1 MINKLI
7 TRIKETNAPIV
18 VGLDPMMKFVPEYI
32 KKAAFA
38 EYGET
43 LEGAAEAIWQYN
55 KGIIDATYDLIPAVK
70 PQIAMYEQFGVPG
83 LVAFNKT
90 CEYAKSKGLVIIGDI
105 KRGDI
110 GSTSKAYAIG
120 HVGKVAVGS
129 KTDSGF
135 CEEIFENHD
144 EKPTNSFLYSSVM
157 DTYSVSGYS
166 AAPFLDMP
174 LNHKVFLAQFETIKK
189 IAEKESCVIVGRC
202 ADYALSDNPDC
213 INIFIHAD
221 LDVRIKNVSRN
232 LNITENKA
240 RDIINKTDKQR
251 ASYYNYYT
259 SKKWGDSK
267 SYNLSLDAGKLG
279 TDNCV
284 EMILKFR
291 ELMDAMK

>member
-1 MINKLI
+1 MANKIYTIGREFGSGGREVGEKLAAKLG
-7 TRIKETNAPIV
+7 IKLYDKE
-18 VGLDPMMKFVPEYI
+18 LLQQ
-32 KKAAFA
+32 AA
-38 EYGET
+38 
-43 LEGAAEAIWQYN
+43 
-55 KGIIDATYDLIPAVK
+55 K
-70 PQIAMYEQFGVPG
+70 
-83 LVAFNKT
+83 
-90 CEYAKSKGLVIIGDI
+90 
-105 KRGDI
+105 
-110 GSTSKAYAIG
+110 
-120 HVGKVAVGS
+120 
-129 KTDSGF
+129 DSGF

-144 EKPTNSFLYSSVM
+144 EKPTNSFLYSLVM

-202 ADYALSDNPDC
+202 ADYALSDNPNC
-213 INIFIHAD
+213 INVFIHAD

-240 RDIINKTDKQR
+240 REIINKTDKQR

>member
-1 MINKLI
+1 MANKIYTIGREFGSGGREVGEKLAAKLG
-7 TRIKETNAPIV
+7 IKLYDKE
-18 VGLDPMMKFVPEYI
+18 LLQQ
-32 KKAAFA
+32 AA
-38 EYGET
+38 
-43 LEGAAEAIWQYN
+43 
-55 KGIIDATYDLIPAVK
+55 K
-70 PQIAMYEQFGVPG
+70 
-83 LVAFNKT
+83 
-90 CEYAKSKGLVIIGDI
+90 
-105 KRGDI
+105 
-110 GSTSKAYAIG
+110 
-120 HVGKVAVGS
+120 
-129 KTDSGF
+129 DSGF
-135 CEEIFENHD
+135 C
-144 EKPTNSFLYSSVM
+144 EKPTNSFLYSLVM

-221 LDVRIKNVSRN
+221 LDVRIKNVSKN

>member
-1 MINKLI
+1 MSNKI
-7 TRIKETNAPIV
+7 YTIGREFGSGGKE
-18 VGLDPMMKFVPEYI
+18 VGEKL
-32 KKAAFA
+32 
-38 EYGET
+38 
-43 LEGAAEAIWQYN
+43 AAEL
-55 KGIIDATYDLIPAVK
+55 GIKLYDKELLQQA
-70 PQIAMYEQFGVPG
+70 
-83 LVAFNKT
+83 
-90 CEYAKSKGLVIIGDI
+90 AKE
-105 KRGDI
+105 
-110 GSTSKAYAIG
+110 
-120 HVGKVAVGS
+120 
-129 KTDSGF
+129 SGF

-144 EKPTNSFLYSSVM
+144 EKPTSSFLYSLVM
-157 DTYSVSGYS
+157 DTYSTGGYS

-279 TDNCV
+279 IDNCV

>member
-1 MINKLI
+1 MANKIYTIGREFGSGGREVGEKLAAKLG
-7 TRIKETNAPIV
+7 IKLYDKE
-18 VGLDPMMKFVPEYI
+18 LLQQ
-32 KKAAFA
+32 AA
-38 EYGET
+38 
-43 LEGAAEAIWQYN
+43 
-55 KGIIDATYDLIPAVK
+55 K
-70 PQIAMYEQFGVPG
+70 
-83 LVAFNKT
+83 
-90 CEYAKSKGLVIIGDI
+90 
-105 KRGDI
+105 
-110 GSTSKAYAIG
+110 
-120 HVGKVAVGS
+120 
-129 KTDSGF
+129 DSGF

-144 EKPTNSFLYSSVM
+144 EKPTNSFLYSLVM

-259 SKKWGDSK
+259 SKKWGDLK
-267 SYNLSLDAGKLG
+267 SYNLCIDSSILG
-279 TDNCV
+279 IDGTV
-284 EMILKFR
+284 ELIKQAVALK
-291 ELMDAMK
+291 EKNL

>member
-1 MINKLI
+1 MANKIYTIGREFGSGGREVGEKLAAKLG
-7 TRIKETNAPIV
+7 IKLYDKE
-18 VGLDPMMKFVPEYI
+18 LLQQ
-32 KKAAFA
+32 AA
-38 EYGET
+38 
-43 LEGAAEAIWQYN
+43 
-55 KGIIDATYDLIPAVK
+55 K
-70 PQIAMYEQFGVPG
+70 
-83 LVAFNKT
+83 
-90 CEYAKSKGLVIIGDI
+90 
-105 KRGDI
+105 
-110 GSTSKAYAIG
+110 
-120 HVGKVAVGS
+120 
-129 KTDSGF
+129 DSGF

-144 EKPTNSFLYSSVM
+144 EKPTNSFLYSLVM

-213 INIFIHAD
+213 ISVFIHAD

>member
-1 MINKLI
+1 MANKIYTIGREFGSGGREVGEKLAAKLG
-7 TRIKETNAPIV
+7 IKLYDKE
-18 VGLDPMMKFVPEYI
+18 LLQQ
-32 KKAAFA
+32 AA
-38 EYGET
+38 
-43 LEGAAEAIWQYN
+43 
-55 KGIIDATYDLIPAVK
+55 K
-70 PQIAMYEQFGVPG
+70 
-83 LVAFNKT
+83 
-90 CEYAKSKGLVIIGDI
+90 
-105 KRGDI
+105 
-110 GSTSKAYAIG
+110 
-120 HVGKVAVGS
+120 
-129 KTDSGF
+129 DSGF

-144 EKPTNSFLYSSVM
+144 EKPTNSFLYSLVM

-189 IAEKESCVIVGRC
+189 IAEIESCGIGGRC
-202 ADYALSDNPDC
+202 ADYALSDNPNC
-213 INIFIHAD
+213 INVFIHAD

>member
-1 MINKLI
+1 MRKGGIDMANKIYTIGREFGSGGREVGEKLAAKLG
-7 TRIKETNAPIV
+7 IKLYDKE
-18 VGLDPMMKFVPEYI
+18 LLQQ
-32 KKAAFA
+32 AA
-38 EYGET
+38 
-43 LEGAAEAIWQYN
+43 
-55 KGIIDATYDLIPAVK
+55 K
-70 PQIAMYEQFGVPG
+70 
-83 LVAFNKT
+83 
-90 CEYAKSKGLVIIGDI
+90 
-105 KRGDI
+105 
-110 GSTSKAYAIG
+110 
-120 HVGKVAVGS
+120 
-129 KTDSGF
+129 DSGF

-144 EKPTNSFLYSSVM
+144 EKPTNSFLYSLVM

-213 INIFIHAD
+213 INVFIHAD
-221 LDVRIKNVSRN
+221 MDIRIKNVSKN

>member
-1 MINKLI
+1 MANKIYTIGREFGSGGREVGEKLAQKLG
-7 TRIKETNAPIV
+7 IKLYDKE
-18 VGLDPMMKFVPEYI
+18 LLQQ
-32 KKAAFA
+32 AA
-38 EYGET
+38 
-43 LEGAAEAIWQYN
+43 
-55 KGIIDATYDLIPAVK
+55 K
-70 PQIAMYEQFGVPG
+70 
-83 LVAFNKT
+83 
-90 CEYAKSKGLVIIGDI
+90 
-105 KRGDI
+105 
-110 GSTSKAYAIG
+110 
-120 HVGKVAVGS
+120 
-129 KTDSGF
+129 DSGF

-144 EKPTNSFLYSSVM
+144 EKPTNSFLYSLVM

>member
-1 MINKLI
+1 LRKGGIDMANKIYTIGREFGSGGREVGEKLAAKLG
-7 TRIKETNAPIV
+7 IKLYDKE
-18 VGLDPMMKFVPEYI
+18 LLQQ
-32 KKAAFA
+32 AA
-38 EYGET
+38 
-43 LEGAAEAIWQYN
+43 
-55 KGIIDATYDLIPAVK
+55 K
-70 PQIAMYEQFGVPG
+70 
-83 LVAFNKT
+83 
-90 CEYAKSKGLVIIGDI
+90 
-105 KRGDI
+105 
-110 GSTSKAYAIG
+110 
-120 HVGKVAVGS
+120 
-129 KTDSGF
+129 DSGF

-144 EKPTNSFLYSSVM
+144 EKPTNSFLYSLVM